1 MRKRMLAMLLA
12 CCLIGGT
19 LSGCGGKTENSTE
32 SSQASAETAKTEQ
45 EDTSGEKEQPENI
58 TIEFFNQKQEEAAQQ
73 AYRNAAEDFHKE
85 YPYITIEI
93 NTVPDSDKVLTA
105 RMAADD
111 VPVVF
116 HGKPT
121 SQAFFESA
129 EAGFCLDLSD
139 QPFIQNAIPSILNQ
153 RMVRFMQCPIAR
165 ISWVCFIMLIF
176 LRNIIWISP
185 RHGTNLWLY
194 VKSWRMREFS
204 H

>member
-139 QPFIQNAIPSILNQ
+139 QPFIQNAIPSILE
-153 RMVRFMQCPIAR
+153 
-165 ISWVCFIMLIF
+165 S
-176 LRNIIWISP
+176 
-185 RHGTNLWLY
+185 
-194 VKSWRMREFS
+194 VKSEDGKVYAMPYSQNFMGVFYNVDIYD

>member
-19 LSGCGGKTENSTE
+19 LSGCGGKTENSKE
-32 SSQASAETAKTEQ
+32 NSQASAETEKTEQ

-93 NTVPDSDKVLTA
+93 NTVPDSDKVLVA

-116 HGKPT
+116 HR
-121 SQAFFESA
+121 
-129 EAGFCLDLSD
+129 
-139 QPFIQNAIPSILNQ
+139 FIRPAVYSECNTFYFGICKIRGWQGLCNAL
-153 RMVRFMQCPIAR
+153 
-165 ISWVCFIMLIF
+165 
-176 LRNIIWISP
+176 
-185 RHGTNLWLY
+185 
-194 VKSWRMREFS
+194 
-204 H
+204 

>member
-1 MRKRMLAMLLA
+1 MLAMLLA

-116 HGKPT
+116 HGNLHHRPSSRVQKQDSVSIYQT
-121 SQAFFESA
+121 SRLF
-129 EAGFCLDLSD
+129 
-139 QPFIQNAIPSILNQ
+139 
-153 RMVRFMQCPIAR
+153 RMQYLLF
-165 ISWVCFIMLIF
+165 
-176 LRNIIWISP
+176 
-185 RHGTNLWLY
+185 
-194 VKSWRMREFS
+194 
-204 H
+204 